1 MKMNIFPNYTGNDLL
16 RFSFKIKVQCVK
28 FWKNNILRRTLKKK
42 QLQDIRGELDKT
54 VVRLDE
60 MKTRVAGREDKLK
73 VR

>member
-1 MKMNIFPNYTGNDLL
+1 MKIYMNIFPNYTVNDLL

-28 FWKNNILRRTLKKK
+28 FWKNNILRRTL

>member
-1 MKMNIFPNYTGNDLL
+1 MCKILEKQH
-16 RFSFKIKVQCVK
+16 FKKDS
-28 FWKNNILRRTLKKK
+28 KKK
-42 QLQDIRGELDKT
+42 QLLQDIRGELDKT

>member
-1 MKMNIFPNYTGNDLL
+1 MKMNIFPNYTVNDLL

-28 FWKNNILRRTLKKK
+28 FWKNNILRRTLKN
-42 QLQDIRGELDKT
+42 QLQDIRGELGKT

-60 MKTRVAGREDKLK
+60 MKTRVAGDEDKLK